1 MHKVT
6 LVDCIKQII
15 AINKDL
21 NDQDKR
27 STDQMIYIVQLRD
40 RIEKLERSINAK
52 EKSKISWRR

>member
-52 EKSKISWRR
+52 EKNKKS